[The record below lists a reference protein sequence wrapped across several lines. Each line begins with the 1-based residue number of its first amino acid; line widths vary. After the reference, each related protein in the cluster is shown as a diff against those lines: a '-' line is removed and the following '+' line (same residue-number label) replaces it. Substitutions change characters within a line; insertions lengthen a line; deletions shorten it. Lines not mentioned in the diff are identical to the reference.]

1 MNSPAATGSPR
12 LHYPPGFR
20 GRRGLNWGALGLMYA
35 AYYMCRYN
43 FRFATPGMQ
52 AEFGFTTTQISDMLG
67 IWSLTYGTG
76 QLVNG
81 LLTDRIGGKRSMQIG
96 AFGTIVVNVLMG
108 ILPLLVV
115 GGALAGAAKFVFRVE
130 KIDPAFVAIAF
141 VWLINGWFQSFGA
154 PGMIKINAAWF
165 QRQERGTFA
174 GIFGFMIQLGQVS
187 SSKLSPLILNGISL
201 GFLTIAPGQWRWLFI
216 LPPLVTLAAAIFMS
230 LAAKQTPDEAGYP
243 GVIVDEIDN
252 SAGVTVSLKES
263 FRTIFTHPLV
273 WFYACAY
280 ACTGAVRTSSDQL
293 AILYFQE
300 QLGMDMK
307 TNIPSTVAWTLAVM
321 PMAAVAGSLASGWVS
336 DRFFKGHRSPVAMT
350 LYFVEAAVIALAA
363 LLLLRGWVGP
373 TPTGI
378 LTGCGILIVIAL
390 TANSTHSIVG
400 AAAPMDIGGK
410 KMAGFAAGVIDS
422 FQYYGGAISLF
433 LTGRVLDATKAT
445 HGWLFWY
452 VIMASFGVI
461 GGITMLL
468 VMRKQRWMRNQAAK
482 AA

>member
-1 MNSPAATGSPR
+1 MNPPAAPASTTPP
-12 LHYPPGFR
+12 YPSGFR
-20 GRRGLNWGALGLMYA
+20 ARRGLNWGALGLMYA

-96 AFGTIVVNVLMG
+96 AFGTIVVNLLMG
-108 ILPLLVV
+108 LLPLLTV
-115 GGALAGAAKFVFRVE
+115 GGALAAAAKFVFRVDSL
-130 KIDPAFVAIAF
+130 DPAFVAIAV
-141 VWLINGWFQSFGA
+141 VWLINGWCQSFGA

-174 GIFGFMIQLGQVS
+174 GIFGFMIQLGQVA

-201 GFLTIAPGQWRWLFI
+201 GFLVIAPGHWRWLFI
-216 LPPLVTLAAAIFMS
+216 LPPLVTLAVAIFMS
-230 LAAKQTPDEAGYP
+230 FAAKPTPDEAGYA
-243 GVIVDEIDN
+243 GVIADEIDN

-273 WFYACAY
+273 WFYATAY

-300 QLGMDMK
+300 QLHLDMK
-307 TNIPSTVAWTLAVM
+307 TNIPATVAWTLAVM
-321 PMAAVAGSLASGWVS
+321 PMAAVAGSLTSGWVS
-336 DRFFKGHRSPVAMT
+336 DRFFKGHRSPVAMS
-350 LYFVEAAVIALAA
+350 LYFFEALVICVAAV
-363 LLLLRGWVGP
+363 LLLKGLVGP
-373 TPTGI
+373 TPAGI
-378 LTGCGILIVIAL
+378 LTGCGILIAIAL

-422 FQYYGGAISLF
+422 FQYYGGALSLF
-433 LTGRVLDATKAT
+433 VTGRVLDKTKAD

-452 VIMASFGVI
+452 VIMATFGII
-461 GGITMLL
+461 GGGTMLM
-468 VMRKQRWMRNQAAK
+468 VMRKQRVLK
-482 AA
+482 AVKPL